1 MYRTDL
7 LVISVT
13 SFRMHTEK
21 LRLPSI
27 FQILKLEE
35 EVAAGKAFIEKIED
49 EHDDQLLFNSAHL
62 NQKVRKIFL
71 RLLDYDV
78 YSESIQGYLIVE
90 KGTTLMGAKLFSLI
104 QF

>member
-1 MYRTDL
+1 M

-13 SFRMHTEK
+13 SFRMLTEK

-35 EVAAGKAFIEKIED
+35 EVAAGKAFIEKLED
-49 EHDDQLLFNSAHL
+49 EHEEQLVLNSTHL
-62 NQKVRKIFL
+62 NQKVRKIFHAYFL
-71 RLLDYDV
+71 QLFDYDV

-90 KGTTLMGAKLFSLI
+90 KETALMGAKLFSLI